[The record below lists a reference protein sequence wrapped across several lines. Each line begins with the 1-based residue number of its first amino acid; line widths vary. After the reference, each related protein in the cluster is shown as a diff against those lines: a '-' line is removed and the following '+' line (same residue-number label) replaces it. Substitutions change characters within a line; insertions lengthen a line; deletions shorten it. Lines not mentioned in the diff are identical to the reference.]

1 MQDDI
6 RIGNERKFWSENAS
20 EYDYSI
26 IENHWKMYPSLLDK
40 NLRRS
45 WRWGCCAGGCHR
57 HGHGCAEGGVWRQI
71 RVSCY
76 RYLAVDDRLASG
88 AANRNPED
96 VILVWKSFAFI
107 RIPVQ
112 NLIFLGY
119 IVYLPKYYICEVG

>member
-45 WRWGCCAGGCHR
+45 WRWG
-57 HGHGCAEGGVWRQI
+57 
-71 RVSCY
+71 
-76 RYLAVDDRLASG
+76 AVLEVAIG
-88 AANRNPED
+88 TGMVALKVA
-96 VILVWKSFAFI
+96 LVAD
-107 RIPVQ
+107 
-112 NLIFLGY
+112 
-119 IVYLPKYYICEVG
+119 